1 MKKRK
6 DIITTVE
13 FTQPKIR
20 DAIFLDLSFWVKP
33 SEISIKKLRFIL
45 NKIKAS
51 INVDYSIMIP
61 GSSIVTVDH
70 QREETWLSL
79 HSRNKFSQIKVCWVL
94 SSAPKLL
101 EEETET
107 RKPLAHNTHFSAYRE
122 MIRIENV
129 FVHKIEESELN
140 NLIER

>member
-70 QREETWLSL
+70 QREETWLSQAYPM
-79 HSRNKFSQIKVCWVL
+79 KKCWQTVNQ
-94 SSAPKLL
+94 
-101 EEETET
+101 
-107 RKPLAHNTHFSAYRE
+107 RKDSWW
-122 MIRIENV
+122 
-129 FVHKIEESELN
+129 
-140 NLIER
+140 